1 MRTELVEIYSDTTN
15 AAIIRHPGR
24 RFPGI
29 LVQGDTL
36 CALCSRAD
44 QACREAR
51 SASVG
56 GGLRE
61 INELRN
67 VLWGLLTRYKA
78 TLAEHDLPL
87 PFDEVP

>member
-1 MRTELVEIYSDTTN
+1 MYLGVATV
-15 AAIIRHPGR
+15 PGMKN
-24 RFPGI
+24 
-29 LVQGDTL
+29 
-36 CALCSRAD
+36 
-44 QACREAR
+44 
-51 SASVG
+51 
-56 GGLRE
+56 GLRE